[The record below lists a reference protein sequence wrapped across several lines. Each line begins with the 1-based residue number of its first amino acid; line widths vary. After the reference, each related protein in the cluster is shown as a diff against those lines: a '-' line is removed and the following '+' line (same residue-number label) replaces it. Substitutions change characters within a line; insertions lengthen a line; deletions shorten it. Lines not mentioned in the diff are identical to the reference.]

1 MAWVG
6 KYDHHHDVGEVVH
19 LKGLGCPLTS
29 KYVLA
34 QSCQDALKSEE
45 VLKGDDAVDSPLQVM
60 QDDGRKGVGEGWDQ
74 GHEPEDADTLVGV
87 AEEEVRLNDQYHSHE
102 AEHRQCQ
109 MALVDGLLSRVRF
122 TLCM

>member
-1 MAWVG
+1 M
-6 KYDHHHDVGEVVH
+6 VH

-45 VLKGDDAVDSPLQVM
+45 VLKGDNAVDSSLQAM

-74 GHEPEDADTLVGV
+74 GHEPEDADTLVSV
-87 AEEEVRLNDQYHSHE
+87 AEDEVGLNDPHHSHE
-102 AEHRQCQ
+102 AQHRQREVPL
-109 MALVDGLLSRVRF
+109 ADGLLSRVRV